1 MSDVR
6 VYGSDGQADGPGEPA
21 VASWKTRDIIVAAA
35 LAVPLGLV
43 WVYVWG
49 IVWSAGRAFLPE
61 LGFFLDG
68 FYLAGGVLV
77 GYVIRKPGAALLGE
91 MIAALVEL
99 PLTPFGVVVLWLG
112 FVQGIGAEA
121 GFAATRYRRWGLM
134 TVMVAGLL
142 GALVGWFGYDYWMY
156 GYYKQE
162 IGRQLLL
169 FVIKLIGGALLGG
182 GLGKVIAD
190 AVAATGMLNN
200 FAIARGRVREI

>member
-1 MSDVR
+1 MRDVR
-6 VYGSDGQADGPGEPA
+6 VYGSDGQADEPRETGL
-21 VASWKTRDIIVAAA
+21 ASWKTRDIIVAAA

-77 GYVIRKPGAALLGE
+77 GYVVRKPGAALLGE

-112 FVQGIGAEA
+112 LVQGIGAEA
-121 GFAATRYRRWGLM
+121 GFAATRYRKWGLPV
-134 TVMVAGLL
+134 VMLAGLL

-156 GYYKQE
+156 GYFKLD
-162 IGRQLLL
+162 IGRQILL
-169 FVIKLIGGALLGG
+169 FVVKLIGGAILGG